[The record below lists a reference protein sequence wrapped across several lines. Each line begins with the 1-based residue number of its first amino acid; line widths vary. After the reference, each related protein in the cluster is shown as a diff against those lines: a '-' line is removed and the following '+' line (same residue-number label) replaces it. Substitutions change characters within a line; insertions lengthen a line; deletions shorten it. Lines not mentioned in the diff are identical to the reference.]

1 MTHGPA
7 GPLPGPR
14 PHRPL
19 PAVPPVLPVLL
30 FLDVDGPLIPFGG
43 TPEEYPDGYPTYRPA
58 RRLRVPASEVNPLL
72 SRIDPALGPRLAALG
87 CELVWA
93 TTWMD
98 EANECVAPWLGL
110 PALPVV
116 NWPEPAPDD
125 LPGVHWKT
133 RPLVDRAAGRAFV
146 WLDDEVTDADRRWVA
161 EHHPGRALL
170 HRVDPHH
177 GLRDADFAAVAE
189 WLQP

>member
-1 MTHGPA
+1 MTNSSFPPA
-7 GPLPGPR
+7 
-14 PHRPL
+14 
-19 PAVPPVLPVLL
+19 APPLL

-43 TPEEYPDGYPTYRPA
+43 TREQYPDGYPTYRSA
-58 RRLRVPASEVNPLL
+58 RRSRVPAFGANPLL
-72 SRIDPALGPRLAALG
+72 PRIDPALGPRLAALP

-110 PALPVV
+110 PDLPVV
-116 NWPEPAPDD
+116 NWPEPDPDD
-125 LPGVHWKT
+125 LLDLLGVHWKT
-133 RPLVDRAAGRAFV
+133 RPLVGLAAGRAFV
-146 WLDDEVTDADRRWVA
+146 WLDDEVTDTDRRWVA

-177 GLRDADFAAVAE
+177 GLRDTDFAAVEE

>member
-1 MTHGPA
+1 VGKLSCALAEAPHGFSS
-7 GPLPGPR
+7 GRFVGEVEPR
-14 PHRPL
+14 GQ
-19 PAVPPVLPVLL
+19 LL
-30 FLDVDGPLIPFGG
+30 FPVG
-43 TPEEYPDGYPTYRPA
+43 
-58 RRLRVPASEVNPLL
+58 EV
-72 SRIDPALGPRLAALG
+72 G

-116 NWPEPAPDD
+116 NWPEPDPDD

-170 HRVDPHH
+170 HRVDPRH
-177 GLRDADFAAVAE
+177 GLRDADFVIVEE

>member
-1 MTHGPA
+1 MTPEPVDPRPA
-7 GPLPGPR
+7 PLP
-14 PHRPL
+14 PL
-19 PAVPPVLPVLL
+19 LPLL

-43 TPEEYPDGYPTYRPA
+43 TREQYPDGYPMYRPA
-58 RRLRVPASEVNPLL
+58 RRLRFPESEVNPLL
-72 SRIDPALGPRLAALG
+72 PRIDPALGPRLAALA

-116 NWPEPAPDD
+116 NWPEPDPDD

-133 RPLVDRAAGRAFV
+133 RPLVERAAGRAFV

-177 GLRDADFAAVAE
+177 GLRDADFAVVEE
-189 WLQP
+189 WLRS